1 MRFAVFADI
10 HGKFLLPFKLAAHY
24 QEKSGKKIDLILQCG
39 DMGAFPDRG
48 AMDKATL
55 RHAARDR
62 DELGFSDGF
71 VRAKAE
77 YAAFLDR
84 LGLDM
89 WCVRGNH
96 EDHAFLDALEAQS
109 PPGEPL
115 FAIDAYGRVK
125 VLKTGVPA
133 YFEKDGDVAGIVG
146 IGRIGDRKGR
156 THPQFVQDYERQR
169 LEGLIRAR
177 GTWDVLLSHDK
188 AGGSERG
195 YGSDDVARVLDEIPF
210 AYHFYG
216 HTGEPFGAAWAENG
230 ITQSVKVRELEFDG
244 AGRLPQGCMVVLE
257 KSAQG
262 WMMEALPCAY
272 IEAFTRHTW
281 HYL

>member
-1 MRFAVFADI
+1 MRIAVFADI

-24 QEKSGKKIDLILQCG
+24 RQKTGRDIDLILQCG
-39 DMGAFPDRG
+39 DMGAFPDKG

-55 RHAARDR
+55 RHAAKDR
-62 DELGFSDGF
+62 DELGFLDGF
-71 VRAKAE
+71 VRAKPE
-77 YAAFLDR
+77 YAAFLDA
-84 LGLDM
+84 LGLEM

-96 EDHAFLDALEAQS
+96 EDHAFLDGLELQS
-109 PPGEPL
+109 PPDRPS
-115 FAIDAYGRVK
+115 FAIDAYRRVK

-133 YFEKDGDVAGIVG
+133 YFEKDGDVVGIVG

-156 THPQFVQDYERQR
+156 MHPQFVQDYERKR
-169 LEGLIRAR
+169 LESLVKTG
-177 GTWDVLLSHDK
+177 GEWDVLLSHDK

-195 YGSDDVARVLDEIPF
+195 YGSDDVARILDEIPF

-216 HTGEPFGAAWAENG
+216 HTGEPFQTDLAENG

-244 AGRLPQGCMVVLE
+244 AGRLSEGCMVVLE
-257 KSAQG
+257 KSKGRWNMDAVPSDVV
-262 WMMEALPCAY
+262 A
-272 IEAFTRHTW
+272 AFMRQTW